1 MAFTPRPENDA
12 RLSIV
17 LDSDSPYYSDFL
29 LSNAGEA
36 VYMHGY
42 DALFGPIV
50 AVIYKSPGAPPRKLS
65 SIFISQHGTS
75 GFLNMTIGPNSR
87 FYSACENLAPQHK
100 NSLVRQALAIT
111 ALRTFATMSKQT
123 RSELFDRALSGPSFD
138 WDETVAGSLASSM
151 KLMSCRFPA
160 EIGQMI
166 KKLGVIEPK
175 HVRCTLVD
183 VIYEDSDSTINQNN
197 ELVYLFGSQLEQL
210 FDPLNEYS
218 PEPTEL
224 LYTPPVNSN
233 SLPSDSEMTST
244 VCDELFQLQGHFRE
258 ALVKFLQEFL
268 IPLRV
273 KVLGGEVPG
282 MTIRKLNTI
291 FPPTVDEIVRVNTIF
306 YEALEAARPYGSF
319 EVIKACGMTIP
330 YFYKACMRHE
340 AASKNFSRNLNYHY
354 PTLEKYF
361 RKFSIQKVENI
372 IHCSIHLTK
381 VKLIL
386 DRLLE
391 TKLSEH
397 SWSVETTSKAK
408 TYYQSAAG
416 TIDAFGREAD
426 VKAYD
431 RRVFTPTGK
440 ILVEVAKNW
449 PKELEYGWINRRIVT
464 IFDGSS
470 VTDKDEH
477 HIVIIFTDYVVILK
491 KANSG
496 ENLGRKLS
504 VHSPTADSAN
514 ETLFNVH
521 TPSIADQ
528 LLHSMMNEMPLY
540 NVPELEVV
548 GWAHID
554 QVIFAEHE
562 EKSLAMATQGSDL
575 GFKMYQLDKQ
585 SHLRSSDIVELS
597 VKARIMNKTQPF
609 HLFKSEKPRFK
620 SYATVHEL
628 QGYLQEIHKCPIAV
642 FMNVD
647 VGPEVLDA
655 NNLQAAFSV
664 QFTREDEL
672 QEINVTAFSKLGYKI
687 DRSVSTSEFREFML
701 GEISYL
707 ETLILSCSN
716 NHWKRAFIDNN
727 AKIADFLVKYG
738 ITPSGR
744 KSDYAVDKEGRMS
757 KKTEQD
763 PVVLL
768 SSEDSPT
775 SAYFQLR
782 DHHDG
787 SIQQDVSS
795 SLLSAIGQSQQQ
807 RETDD
812 DDAISLPQDHHYFD
826 HHNLSPPHSRDMESV
841 LSAIPSPSASL
852 APSLSISRTPTPE
865 AFEQQKRRNGT
876 SVAALHNKKSMDHL
890 RARYG
895 NIASDDDDYMSN
907 SDVGWEDVSEIPSSR
922 ESAEDFMD
930 SDDERQAREVEE
942 WYQTLSR
949 EDEDNDSLSS
959 DMEEDDFTT
968 PMVTQGADFE
978 DDNSAY
984 QIGIWATP
992 EQSTRQK
999 EPSIPS
1005 VSMERDY
1012 SSGQF
1017 SMIRKEFGFNS
1028 TPLRNRR
1035 DSMHSE
1041 GTPKSS
1047 ATDKSNPESGDTL
1060 LVDEDFSYLAG
1071 FVGI

>member
-1 MAFTPRPENDA
+1 MTFTPRPENDA

-36 VYMHGY
+36 VYMHGH

-75 GFLNMTIGPNSR
+75 GFLNMTIGPSSR

-224 LYTPPVNSN
+224 LYSPPLNSN
-233 SLPSDSEMTST
+233 NTPSRDSDMTAT
-244 VCDELFQLQGHFRE
+244 VCDELFQLQSHFRE

-273 KVLGGEVPG
+273 KVLGGEIPG

-354 PTLEKYF
+354 PTLERYF

-381 VKLIL
+381 IKLIL
-386 DRLLE
+386 DRLVE
-391 TKLSEH
+391 TKLAEH
-397 SWSVETTSKAK
+397 TWSAEARAKAE

-416 TIDAFGREAD
+416 TIDAFGRETD

-440 ILVEVAKNW
+440 ILVEVAHNW

-464 IFDGSS
+464 IFDGLS
-470 VTDKDEH
+470 VTDKDDH

-491 KANSG
+491 KAKGG
-496 ENLGRKLS
+496 EIPGRKLS
-504 VHSPTADSAN
+504 VHAAGTESAN
-514 ETLFNVH
+514 ETLSNVH

-528 LLHSMMNEMPLY
+528 ILHSMMNEMPLY

-548 GWAHID
+548 GWAHIG

-562 EKSLAMATQGSDL
+562 DKSLAMATQGSDL
-575 GFKMYQLDKQ
+575 GFKMYQIDSQ
-585 SHLRSSDIVELS
+585 SQLKSADIVELS

-620 SYATVHEL
+620 AYATVHEL

-642 FMNVD
+642 FMNVN

-672 QEINVTAFSKLGYKI
+672 QEINVIAFSKLGYEV
-687 DRSVSTSEFREFML
+687 DRSVSPSEFREFML

-716 NHWKRAFIDNN
+716 NHWKQAFIDNN
-727 AKIADFLVKYG
+727 ATIADFLVKYG
-738 ITPSGR
+738 TTPSGK
-744 KSDYAVDKEGRMS
+744 KSHYSVDKEGRMT
-757 KKTEQD
+757 KRAEQD

-782 DHHDG
+782 DNHGQSHQHDVPAG
-787 SIQQDVSS
+787 
-795 SLLSAIGQSQQQ
+795 LLSAIEQSQQH
-807 RETDD
+807 EFDD
-812 DDAISLPQDHHYFD
+812 EDAASLPQDHHYFD

-841 LSAIPSPSASL
+841 ISAIPSPSASL
-852 APSLSISRTPTPE
+852 APSLSISRTPSPA
-865 AFEQQKRRNGT
+865 AFEQQGKNV
-876 SVAALHNKKSMDHL
+876 SSMAALHNKKSMDHL

-895 NIASDDDDYMSN
+895 NIASDDEDYISN
-907 SDVGWEDVSEIPSSR
+907 SDEIGWEDVSEFPSSR
-922 ESAEDFMD
+922 QSAEDFMD
-930 SDDERQAREVEE
+930 TDDERQAREVEE

-949 EDEDNDSLSS
+949 EDDDNDSLSS
-959 DMEEDDFTT
+959 DIEEDDFTT
-968 PMVTQGADFE
+968 PMVEQGAGFD

-984 QIGIWATP
+984 QIGMWATP
-992 EQSTRQK
+992 EQSHRLE
-999 EPSIPS
+999 EPP
-1005 VSMERDY
+1005 VPLATMERDY

-1017 SMIRKEFGFNS
+1017 SMIRKEFGFSS
-1028 TPLRNRR
+1028 TPVRKRG
-1035 DSMHSE
+1035 SSIQSE
-1041 GTPKSS
+1041 GTPNSS